1 MFLLDMWTKSV
12 IVRLLALALVA
23 TVGAISGTNQA
34 YADDGFE
41 SASTAYRNKNY
52 QQAHA
57 EFLALAQSGDARSQT
72 VLAIMY
78 KYGESVPIDLSA
90 AYDWY
95 MKAAIQGYP
104 PALYNVG
111 MMLVNGQGVASNAE
125 EAKQWLQKAVDAGY
139 ERAEDMVAK
148 LNGKTI
154 TASPSDL
161 PITWSKSWNLRLPN
175 DIRFNQAS
183 VTTANLK
190 VIRVQLGAMSNIDRA
205 HSLWQRLHNDHQDLL
220 HEHQPIYRE
229 VRSGV
234 DSFYRVQIGPFEN
247 YQSANALCDAL
258 LVRSQQC
265 LVMLTD

>member
-1 MFLLDMWTKSV
+1 MWTKSV
-12 IVRLLALALVA
+12 IVRLLALTLVA
-23 TVGAISGTNQA
+23 TVSLISGANQA
-34 YADDGFE
+34 HAEDGFE

-90 AYDWY
+90 AYEWY

-111 MMLVNGQGVASNAE
+111 MMLVNGQGVAPNAD
-125 EAKQWLQKAVDAGY
+125 EAKQWLQKAFDSGY
-139 ERAEDMVAK
+139 ERAEDTLAK

-161 PITWSKSWNLRLPN
+161 PTAWSKSWNLRLPN
-175 DIRFNQAS
+175 DIRFEQAS
-183 VTTANLK
+183 VATSNLK
-190 VIRVQLGAMSNIDRA
+190 VIRIQLGAMSNIDRA
-205 HSLWQRLHNDHQDLL
+205 RSLWLRLASDHQDLL
-220 HEHQPIYRE
+220 NEHQPIYRE

-234 DSFYRVQIGPFEN
+234 DYFYRVQIGPFEN
-247 YQSANALCDAL
+247 YSTANALCQS
-258 LVRSQQC
+258 LVARSQRC